1 MRSHLPKQT
10 SSWIPKPGITDDL
23 MKFMRPMQVL
33 RDSFTGDQ
41 ARTVMIA
48 NVSPAATSCEHTLN
62 TLRYADRVK
71 GTPTTSSYPPTDSI
85 MHHGCCTITSWLSDI
100 FLGASSILLCRPTSY
115 SLLQYCVL
123 MDAGQKLVVSFH
135 RAAQGQGC
143 ALLMCGERRAG
154 PAAAA
159 ERPSA
164 VSGRRHSLSPAG
176 WPARAVALN
185 APPPTGHTANHRA
198 RQVCLSPPQLSFSHA
213 ESLRNTKLSGMATV
227 AMISSWNKIDGM
239 TLQASD
245 AAKGTTQR
253 CGSAAVACRRK
264 GLTEV

>member
-10 SSWIPKPGITDDL
+10 SSWLPKPGITDDS

-71 GTPTTSSYPPTDSI
+71 GTPTTSSYPPTDYCIVTVVRLLLGCLTFSWVLQAYCYVDPFHIYSCSI
-85 MHHGCCTITSWLSDI
+85 VFSWMRVKTRW
-100 FLGASSILLCRPTSY
+100 CP
-115 SLLQYCVL
+115 
-123 MDAGQKLVVSFH
+123 FH

-154 PAAAA
+154 PAAAP
-159 ERPSA
+159 EWPSA
-164 VSGRRHSLSPAG
+164 VSSRRQSLSPAG
-176 WPARAVALN
+176 WAARAVALN